1 MIFKLASQRSV
12 KWLCEVKEETWDW
25 SERQKRGWKVAAVVA
40 VVVDDVAMELELQ
53 LQYNCI

>member
-1 MIFKLASQRSV
+1 MKLKKKLEIGA
-12 KWLCEVKEETWDW
+12 KDK
-25 SERQKRGWKVAAVVA
+25 KGGWKVAAVVA